1 MESVIGSDS
10 IPIYSEF
17 ALTARHESLP
27 ERIARLGQKAAPSHG
42 TPLFCVPGQI
52 GKQASPFATTIFE
65 KGLVI
70 SVNESQLGLF
80 YGLSFLCVALAF
92 AFAAYLYL
100 WVKKQKTEN
109 AKIQEVS
116 LLIKQGANTFMR
128 REYLVLAKFAAVAA
142 IVILIL
148 LPSPI
153 WTGSPVDNISMGI
166 AYLCGTAL
174 SAIAGKIGILVAT
187 LSNGRTAEAAQKGI
201 KPAFLI
207 GFRGGAVMGLLVVGC
222 SLLGVAAVLM
232 ITGDSSIL
240 LGFSFGASSLALFAK
255 AGGGIFT
262 KTADVSADLTGK
274 VELGIPEDDPRN
286 PAVIADNV
294 GDNVGDVAGMGADLF
309 DSNVAAMASA
319 LVLAQSLSG
328 GDFNNVSMVFCYA
341 ILGLFASII
350 GIATARVG
358 KKGDPTT
365 ALNSS
370 TYVTTAIYLVLTA
383 IATALF
389 PGFSW
394 RIWGAAA
401 VGLLVGVIIGITTD
415 YFTDDSKPPV
425 QKVAKASSSG
435 PAFTVLSGISY
446 GFISALP
453 AMVGIAVSALVA
465 YKLCEPMGEGYAIF
479 GISMAAVGMLS
490 IVGMI
495 ISNDAYGPIVDNARG
510 LAEMGGLG
518 EETIRTADELDSAGN
533 TVKAVTKGFSISA
546 AGLTVISLL
555 GAFMSEANDALAA
568 AGRELITGFDIM
580 SPTVFFGVLVGAVVP
595 AVFSAMLILGVDKN
609 AQRMVAE
616 IHRQFNSIKGL
627 REGKPGVKP
636 EYDKCID
643 IATSGSLR
651 ELIPAGLMTIIA
663 TIIVGFIGGPSAI
676 GGFLLGNI
684 VSGLLLALFMSNAGG
699 LWDNCKK
706 YIEAGAEGGKGSD
719 SHKAAVIGDTVGDPF
734 KDTAGPSIN
743 TQITVVSLV
752 SSLLSSVFV
761 MFSFFG

>member
-1 MESVIGSDS
+1 M
-10 IPIYSEF
+10 
-17 ALTARHESLP
+17 
-27 ERIARLGQKAAPSHG
+27 
-42 TPLFCVPGQI
+42 
-52 GKQASPFATTIFE
+52 
-65 KGLVI
+65 KGW
-70 SVNESQLGLF
+70 STMESQLTLI
-80 YGLSFLCVALAF
+80 YALSFLSVAIAF

-100 WVKKQKTEN
+100 WVKKQQMGN
-109 AKIQEVS
+109 AKIVEVS
-116 LLIKQGANTFMR
+116 ALIKAGANTFMR
-128 REYLVLAKFAAVAA
+128 REYRILAMFAGAAAV
-142 IVILIL
+142 LIFLL

-153 WTGSPVDNISMGI
+153 WNGDILSNLSM
-166 AYLCGTAL
+166 ALSYLAGTAL
-174 SAIAGKIGILVAT
+174 SALAGKIGILVAT
-187 LSNGRTAEAAQKGI
+187 HANGRSAEAARHGI
-201 KPAFLI
+201 KPAFLV
-207 GFRGGAVMGLLVVGC
+207 GFRGGAVMGLAVVAF
-222 SLLGVAAVLM
+222 SLFGVAAVLALV
-232 ITGDSSIL
+232 GDSSIL

-319 LVLAQSLSG
+319 LVIAQALPDVG
-328 GDFNNVSMVFCYA
+328 FNNVSMIFCYA
-341 ILGLFASII
+341 ALGLLASII
-350 GIATARVG
+350 GIATARIG
-358 KKGDPTT
+358 KHGNPTR

-370 TYVTTAIYLVLTA
+370 TYVTTGVYILLTA
-383 IATALF
+383 AATLIF
-389 PGFSW
+389 DGFSW

-415 YFTDDSKPPV
+415 YFTDDSQPIV
-425 QKVAKASSSG
+425 RQVAHASGSG
-435 PAFTVLSGISY
+435 PAFTILSGTAY
-446 GFISALP
+446 GFISAMP
-453 AMVGIAVSALVA
+453 AMVGIAVSALVS

-479 GISMAAVGMLS
+479 GIAMAAVGMLS

-518 EETIRTADELDSAGN
+518 EETIRVADELDSAGN
-533 TVKAVTKGFSISA
+533 TVKAVTKGFSIGA

-555 GAFMSEANDALAA
+555 GAFMSEANVALAE

-580 SPTVFFGVLVGAVVP
+580 DPVVFFGVLIGAAIP
-595 AVFSAMLILGVDKN
+595 AVFSAMLILGVDRN

-616 IHRQFNSIKGL
+616 IHRQFREILGL
-627 REGKPGVKP
+627 REGKEGVQP

-643 IATSGSLR
+643 IATSGALR
-651 ELIPAGLMTIIA
+651 ELIPAGLMTIVA
-663 TIIVGFIGGPSAI
+663 TLIVGFIGGPSAI

-699 LWDNCKK
+699 LWDNSKK
-706 YIEAGAEGGKGSD
+706 YVEAGNEGGKGSEA
-719 SHKAAVIGDTVGDPF
+719 HKSAVVGDTVGDPF

-752 SSLLSSVFV
+752 SSLMSGLFV
-761 MFSFFG
+761 AFSFFG

>member
-1 MESVIGSDS
+1 MSSMD
-10 IPIYSEF
+10 
-17 ALTARHESLP
+17 
-27 ERIARLGQKAAPSHG
+27 
-42 TPLFCVPGQI
+42 
-52 GKQASPFATTIFE
+52 
-65 KGLVI
+65 
-70 SVNESQLGLF
+70 ESQLSLF

-128 REYLVLAKFAAVAA
+128 REYKVLAKFAGVAA

-153 WTGSPVDNISMGI
+153 WTGDFLDNIKMAV

-187 LSNGRTAEAAQKGI
+187 LSNARTAEAAQRGI

-232 ITGDSSIL
+232 VTGDSSIL

-262 KTADVSADLTGK
+262 K
-274 VELGIPEDDPRN
+274 
-286 PAVIADNV
+286 
-294 GDNVGDVAGMGADLF
+294 VGDVAGMGADLF
-309 DSNVAAMASA
+309 DSNVAAMASS
-319 LVLAQSLSG
+319 LVIAQSLSG
-328 GDFNNVSMVFCYA
+328 TGFNNVSMVFCYA

-358 KKGDPTT
+358 KKGPTS

-383 IATALF
+383 IATAVF

-425 QKVAKASSSG
+425 KKVAKASSSG

-453 AMVGIAVSALVA
+453 AMVGIAISALVA

-568 AGRELITGFDIM
+568 AGRDPITGFDIM

-663 TIIVGFIGGPSAI
+663 TVVVGFIGGPSAI

-684 VSGLLLALFMSNAGG
+684 VSGLLIALFMSNAGG

-761 MFSFFG
+761 MFSFFS